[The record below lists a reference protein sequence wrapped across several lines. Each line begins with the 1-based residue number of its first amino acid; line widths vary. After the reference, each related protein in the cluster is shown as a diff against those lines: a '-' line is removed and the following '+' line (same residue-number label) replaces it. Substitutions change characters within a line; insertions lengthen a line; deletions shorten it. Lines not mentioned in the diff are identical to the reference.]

1 MVISDMVCLNQS
13 RLFYSIKKIPSSP
26 KMVIMVK
33 LISHLFYM
41 SVMGHWEGI
50 GKYFLLMI
58 VAYGV
63 KADRTTTIWNIAGH
77 EQSGMRGSTSI
88 I

>member
-50 GKYFLLMI
+50 GEVLF
-58 VAYGV
+58 AH
-63 KADRTTTIWNIAGH
+63 DSCIWS
-77 EQSGMRGSTSI
+77 QS
-88 I
+88 